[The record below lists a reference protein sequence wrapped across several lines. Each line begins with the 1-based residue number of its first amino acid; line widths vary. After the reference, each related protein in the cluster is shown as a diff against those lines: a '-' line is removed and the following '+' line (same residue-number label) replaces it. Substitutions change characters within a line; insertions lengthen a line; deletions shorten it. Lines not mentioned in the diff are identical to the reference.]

1 MRVLDKNE
9 VSEVSGGTLCLIGGL
24 LGGIFGL
31 LRKPAVYCKPAPVC
45 PPPAPKGHC

>member
-9 VSEVSGGTLCLIGGL
+9 VSEVSGGTLCLVAGVLGGL
-24 LGGIFGL
+24 FSL

-45 PPPAPKGHC
+45 PPAKPKHGC